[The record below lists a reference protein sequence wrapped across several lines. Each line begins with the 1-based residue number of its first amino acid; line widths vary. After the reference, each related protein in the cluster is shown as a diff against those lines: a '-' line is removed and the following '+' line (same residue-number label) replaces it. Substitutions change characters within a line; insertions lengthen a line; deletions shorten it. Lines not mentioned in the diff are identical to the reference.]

1 MTIATMFDE
10 SVTTGIGLVPG
21 VPLPYIASPLP
32 GGLVTGFSPS
42 WLRSGWPRRVVIT
55 GMGVVTALG
64 QTLEQF
70 WSGLCEGRSGVGP
83 ITRFQPTGLPVRF
96 GGEVREFDPEA
107 ELGAREA
114 RRLDRFVQF
123 ALAASARAVADSG
136 VPLEALSVTRRGA
149 VIGSG
154 VGGLGEIE
162 TQHRVMLEKGPD
174 RISPLTIPK
183 MMINAASGQVA
194 IKFGLRGPTA
204 AVSTACAS
212 AANAIGDALW
222 MIRTGRAD
230 VMLAGG
236 AEAALTPMGLCGFAA
251 LRALSTRNDDPT
263 RASRPFDRDRDGF
276 VMAEGAGILVLEAE
290 EQARARGARI
300 YAEVLG
306 YGTSTDAAHITAP
319 DEEGR
324 GAARAIQDCLRDGQ
338 CRPEAVGYVNAHGTG
353 TRLGDFAET
362 RALKSAFGPHAR
374 RLMISSTKSQLGH
387 LLGASGAVELIASAL
402 AIHAGLLPP
411 TINLDDPDAECDL
424 DYIPHAAREVRV
436 DRVVSNSF
444 GFGGHNAC
452 LLLGRYEL

>member
-1 MTIATMFDE
+1 MTSEMMFHE
-10 SVTTGIGLVPG
+10 SVTSGMGPVSGGPS
-21 VPLPYIASPLP
+21 PYVASPIP
-32 GGLVTGFSPS
+32 GGLVTGFVPTS
-42 WLRSGWPRRVVIT
+42 LRSGWPRRVVIT

-70 WSGLCEGRSGVGP
+70 WSGLCEGRSGIGP
-83 ITRFQPTGLPVRF
+83 ITRFQPTGLPVKI

-136 VPLEALSVTRRGA
+136 FPLDALSASRRGA
-149 VIGSG
+149 IIGSA

-162 TQHRVMLEKGPD
+162 TQHRVMLERGPD
-174 RISPLTIPK
+174 RISPLAIPK

-194 IKFGLRGPTA
+194 IKFGLGGPTA

-212 AANAIGDALW
+212 SANALGDALW

-230 VMLAGG
+230 MMLAGG
-236 AEAALTPMGLCGFAA
+236 AEAALTPLGLCSFGAM
-251 LRALSTRNDDPT
+251 RALSTRNDEPT
-263 RASRPFDRDRDGF
+263 RACRPFDRGRDGL

-324 GAARAIQDCLRDGQ
+324 GAARAIDDCLRDGQ
-338 CRPEAVGYVNAHGTG
+338 CPPDAVGYVNAHGTG
-353 TRLGDFAET
+353 TKLGDLAET
-362 RALKSAFGPHAR
+362 RALKSAFGTHSR
-374 RLMISSTKSQLGH
+374 RLMVSSTKSQLGH
-387 LLGASGAVELIASAL
+387 LLGASGGVELIASAL
-402 AIHAGLLPP
+402 AIHTGLLPP
-411 TINLDDPDAECDL
+411 TINLDNPDAECDL
-424 DYIPHAAREVRV
+424 DYIPHVAREVRV
-436 DRVVSNSF
+436 ERVISNSF

-452 LLLGRYEL
+452 LLLGRYDR